1 MLQNIM
7 MPEARWYAAYTCA
20 HHEKRVAEQLA
31 ARAVEYFLP
40 LYGSRRRWRDRRVH
54 VELPLFPGYVFVRI
68 ALGQRMCVLQ
78 VPSVVHLVSVKGQP
92 VPIPDQ
98 EMERLRT
105 GLSASLSARPH
116 PYLTVGRR
124 VRIIRGPLQ
133 GLEGILVRQKGL
145 TRVVV
150 SLEMIQRSISV
161 DLETDAVEP
170 IRYGAFTSTS

>member
-1 MLQNIM
+1 M

-31 ARAVEYFLP
+31 ARVVEYFLP
-40 LYGSRRRWRDRRVH
+40 LYRSGRRWQDRSVH

-68 ALGQRMCVLQ
+68 SLGQRMSVLQ
-78 VPSVVHLVSVKGQP
+78 IPSVVHLVSAKGQP
-92 VPIPDQ
+92 VPIADQ
-98 EMERLRT
+98 DMERLRA
-105 GLSASLSARPH
+105 GLSASLCARPH
-116 PYLTVGRR
+116 PFLTVGRL

-133 GLEGILVRQKGL
+133 GLEGILVRGKGL

-170 IRYGAFTSTS
+170 IRCGAFT